1 MCEDCLSQYSQ
12 IWHQY
17 VIGRSLVCIFVC
29 IFLCILVSIFVS
41 VFVCIFVCI
50 LTHFQILIAGEFT
63 SKQHKSWCGINNPQ
77 VAPWSS
83 AAKSAVPLYYAD
95 RITEGGIKTLQ
106 VVPSTPADQISSA
119 LNYADRISKGG
130 IKTLQVV
137 SSTTADQISS
147 AIELR
152 RSYSRRRHQNP
163 AGRSINHCRSDQQ
176 CNWTTQIV
184 LPKAASKTR
193 RSFHQTVSIRSAV
206 QLNYADLN
214 TWGGIKNSQIAPSN
228 SVSQITS
235 AQELHRFEY
244 LGRHQ
249 KLASCSIEQLPMRSA
264 VHMNYADLNTWG
276 GIKNSQVAPSSSC
289 RWFLCTSGPERS
301 VFLPYVHSSLRTSPV
316 TYMYMYIKNL
326 VHSVILSVGHQNA
339 YV

>member
-176 CNWTTQIV
+176 CNWTTQIWI
-184 LPKAASKTR
+184 PGAASKIR
-193 RSFHQTVSIRSAV
+193 RLLHQTVSVRSPAHK
-206 QLNYADLN
+206 NY
-214 TWGGIKNSQIAPSN
+214 T
-228 SVSQITS
+228 
-235 AQELHRFEY
+235 
-244 LGRHQ
+244 
-249 KLASCSIEQLPMRSA
+249 
-264 VHMNYADLNTWG
+264 DLNTWG
-276 GIKNSQVAPSSSC
+276 GIKNSQVAPLSSC
-289 RWFLCTSGPERS
+289 RWDQQCTWTTQIWIPEEASKTRRSLRRAAAGGFFAQAARS
-301 VFLPYVHSSLRTSPV
+301 VACFFRTC
-316 TYMYMYIKNL
+316 TL
-326 VHSVILSVGHQNA
+326 AWGHHPWPICTCT
-339 YV
+339 